1 VNSVNNGEKI
11 AKEQEKGVDLPKIT
25 NKPFKKEV
33 SYTHGYY
40 GNNLSSGQDSGG

>member
-1 VNSVNNGEKI
+1 VNNGEKV

-25 NKPFKKEV
+25 NKPFKKKEV

-40 GNNLSSGQDSGG
+40 GNNLPSGQDSGG